1 MSFRNSISC
10 DAADLERIAGMCK
23 QKADGLGFAENDL
36 ACALAG
42 AYAMTRALRDVEY
55 GDKPEG
61 VFNKLTIYVG
71 EWLGVRYAGQ
81 P

>member
-10 DAADLERIAGMCK
+10 DAADMERIAGMCK

-42 AYAMTRALRDVEY
+42 SYALARAIRDAEY
-55 GDKPEG
+55 GDKPETI
-61 VFNKLTIYVG
+61 FNRVTVYIG
-71 EWLGVRYAGQ
+71 DWLGVRYAR
-81 P
+81 